1 MRRRRRLARARLVR
15 GWLARGGGR
24 GEDGQVLL
32 LVIGFVVIVAL
43 LVTVVANASTAFLAR
58 RSLSAWADGAAT
70 AAAQSV
76 DEGAVYGGRVG
87 QALPLSAARARAAV
101 AGYAVRNGLPGRFE
115 GFEVAAVEVDPGAGT
130 VRVALATSVDLA
142 FANVVSARWAD
153 GVPITATAT
162 ARVPLG

>member
-1 MRRRRRLARARLVR
+1 M
-15 GWLARGGGR
+15 
-24 GEDGQVLL
+24 LL

-43 LVTVVANASTAFLAR
+43 LVTVVANASTAFLVR

-87 QALPLSAARARAAV
+87 HALPLSAARAREAV

-115 GFEVAAVEVDPGAGT
+115 LLSVRADDQSTASPEPTPAASMGDRLVLGLARRAPGLLRGA
-130 VRVALATSVDLA
+130 
-142 FANVVSARWAD
+142 ARR
-153 GVPITATAT
+153 G
-162 ARVPLG
+162 R